1 MGEKTAPKDIMV
13 TLALSAAAV
22 QQETRSQRKEEGPS
36 QCSGAEMTARVAI
49 KHFRERERDLGEWH
63 P

>member
-1 MGEKTAPKDIMV
+1 MGDKTAPKDIMV
-13 TLALSAAAV
+13 TLALSAAPA
-22 QQETRSQRKEEGPS
+22 QQVDRSHLKEEEPS
-36 QCSGAEMTARVAI
+36 QCSAAEATARVAI